1 MIVDGSKFM
10 DWGDHRY
17 QKSGNRPMTLHS
29 SAIMRSSDRTTR
41 ARLRNDHKVK
51 QSKPKG
57 GSKRLGIV
65 HLLIMR
71 RSAFHTGASG
81 RQSQPPNQLLP
92 TAASQGGCGLAGNN
106 RQEKI
111 TESRL

>member
-1 MIVDGSKFM
+1 MNS
-10 DWGDHRY
+10 
-17 QKSGNRPMTLHS
+17 L
-29 SAIMRSSDRTTR
+29 RSSDRTTR

-51 QSKPKG
+51 QSKPKED
-57 GSKRLGIV
+57 SKTQNDPRMV

>member
-1 MIVDGSKFM
+1 MVQSGSEWFRM
-10 DWGDHRY
+10 V
-17 QKSGNRPMTLHS
+17 QSGSEWFRM
-29 SAIMRSSDRTTR
+29 
-41 ARLRNDHKVK
+41 
-51 QSKPKG
+51 
-57 GSKRLGIV
+57 V

-71 RSAFHTGASG
+71 RSTFHTGASG

-111 TESRL
+111 TESLSVLINNNDLDSTEFPYNNSSERGA